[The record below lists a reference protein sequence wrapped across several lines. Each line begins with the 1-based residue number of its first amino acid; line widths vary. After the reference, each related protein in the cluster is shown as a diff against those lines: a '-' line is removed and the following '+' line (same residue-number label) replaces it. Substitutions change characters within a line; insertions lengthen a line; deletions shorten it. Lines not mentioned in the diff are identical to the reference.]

1 MRALGGLALALA
13 QLGAGA
19 AADDLGRTVFT
30 QIAQP
35 SCGVCHT
42 LEDAGASGTIGP
54 SLDELQPD
62 EARVAQAV
70 REGVG
75 IMPGYGEQLTPEQ
88 IEAVAAYV
96 ASVAGK

>member
-1 MRALGGLALALA
+1 MAVLGGLALALA
-13 QLGAGA
+13 QPHAA
-19 AADDLGRTVFT
+19 PAADELGREVFT
-30 QIAQP
+30 RIAQP
-35 SCGVCHT
+35 SCSVCHT
-42 LEDAGASGTIGP
+42 LKDAGASGTIGP

-70 REGVG
+70 RDGVG
-75 IMPGYGEQLTPEQ
+75 VMPSFADTLTSEQ